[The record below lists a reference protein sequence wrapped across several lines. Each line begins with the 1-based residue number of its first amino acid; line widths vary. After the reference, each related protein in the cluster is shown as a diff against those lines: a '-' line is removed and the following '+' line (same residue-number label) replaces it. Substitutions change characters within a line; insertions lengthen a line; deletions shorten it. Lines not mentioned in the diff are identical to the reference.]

1 MDYATSSCETNLFQ
15 VAKALEDAHEET
27 EIEKDG
33 DEELDKWE
41 EEQIKKGASIPASQ
55 KDQTYGP
62 ATPAMEFEQHMVDPM
77 FQNMIPYSGA
87 YTYYGQGK
95 QLFIGN
101 RTRNIF
107 GVYVR

>member
-1 MDYATSSCETNLFQ
+1 MYGFLLLCSHHHQHHLSKQIFQ

-41 EEQIKKGASIPASQ
+41 QEQIKKGASIPASQ
-55 KDQTYGP
+55 KDQVYGP
-62 ATPAMEFEQHMVDPM
+62 AQPPVEFEQPMVDPM

-95 QLFIGN
+95 QHSIG
-101 RTRNIF
+101 
-107 GVYVR
+107 